1 MGILFARL
9 RNLPLKEPKIN
20 QTLMQNPLQ
29 VVKQSDLKRGG
40 SQGIVAVKTRRF
52 LEHKATPRWTAVWE
66 VI

>member
-29 VVKQSDLKRGG
+29 VVK
-40 SQGIVAVKTRRF
+40 
-52 LEHKATPRWTAVWE
+52 
-66 VI
+66 